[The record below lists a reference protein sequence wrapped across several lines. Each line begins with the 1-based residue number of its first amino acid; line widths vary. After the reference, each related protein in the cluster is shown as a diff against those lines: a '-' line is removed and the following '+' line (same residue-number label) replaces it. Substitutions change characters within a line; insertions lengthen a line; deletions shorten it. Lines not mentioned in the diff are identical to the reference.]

1 MDQFVSK
8 KRKAIY
14 SSKHGSPPKYTTKKY
29 SHRKVATLRPPR
41 RIGSSSDSPA
51 CLFSH
56 DIFFCVDELN
66 DRVEDDGICWSRA
79 RWFSLK
85 IDGSRKPLIPFW
97 KGKVPSGGGLAVL
110 GSHIYSFGG
119 MSYAQ
124 SRRPIRDGYKLR
136 VTPHVSKEL
145 VSIPPMLSRRCYLD
159 VSVLRTKIYVRNDD
173 FHHRHFRHQWGEVF
187 DPAKGKWEALP
198 NPPNFPSA
206 YPECI
211 CISAALES
219 PERILVAYHT
229 KDDKRS
235 AIFYSYD
242 VQHRTWGML
251 APAKRKLHR
260 LCDTRWRER
269 AISVG
274 NTLFWIERHEDEV
287 FKDDILFIAYDLDLD
302 LWLEGT
308 LKEHGVFFF
317 QDYGILG
324 TEARHPGFLHL
335 EKHKFCLLQCA
346 YNDYLRC
353 VIVEI
358 SPMPQTKSLGISVV
372 WDQKYAMEPKKSPGS
387 PTVLVYCDIMP
398 KKTDLEKK
406 SSKKEVRRGDV

>member
-8 KRKAIY
+8 KRKAIH
-14 SSKHGSPPKYTTKKY
+14 STKHGSPPKYTTKKY
-29 SHRKVATLRPPR
+29 KDEHLGTVATLLPPR
-41 RIGSSSDSPA
+41 RTGPSSDSHA
-51 CLFSH
+51 CLFSYN
-56 DIFFCVDELN
+56 IFFCVDEEN
-66 DRVEDDGICWSRA
+66 PRVEDDGICWSPT
-79 RWFSLK
+79 RWFTLNIADHISQ
-85 IDGSRKPLIPFW
+85 KPLIPFW
-97 KGKVPSGGGLAVL
+97 KGKVPSDCGLALL

-124 SRRPIRDGYKLR
+124 SRPIRLSYKLR

-145 VSIPPMLSRRCYLD
+145 VSVPPMLSRRCHFD
-159 VSVLRTKIYVRNDD
+159 VSVLRTKIYVRNHD

-198 NPPNFPSA
+198 NPPNFPYA
-206 YPECI
+206 YPERI

-274 NTLFWIERHEDEV
+274 NTLYWIERHENEV
-287 FKDDILFIAYDLDLD
+287 FKDDILFIAYDLNLN

-324 TEARHPGFLHL
+324 AEARHPGFLHL

-346 YNDYLRC
+346 DNDYLRC

-372 WDQKYAMEPKKSPGS
+372 WDQKYAMEPKRSRGS
-387 PTVLVYCDIMP
+387 PTVLVYCDIM
-398 KKTDLEKK
+398 
-406 SSKKEVRRGDV
+406 

>member
-1 MDQFVSK
+1 MDQFVSN

-14 SSKHGSPPKYTTKKY
+14 STKHGSPPKYSTKKY
-29 SHRKVATLRPPR
+29 SPPKYTKKYRQDEHLGTVATLLPPQ
-41 RIGSSSDSPA
+41 RIGPSSDSPA

-66 DRVEDDGICWSRA
+66 ARVEDDGICWSRA

-85 IDGSRKPLIPFW
+85 IGGHFSRKSLIPFW

-119 MSYAQ
+119 MSY
-124 SRRPIRDGYKLR
+124 SRSRQPIRYAYKFR
-136 VTPHVSKEL
+136 VTPHVAKEL
-145 VSIPPMLSRRCYLD
+145 VNASPMLSRRYQPD
-159 VSVLRTKIYVRNDD
+159 VSVIGSKIYVRNDD
-173 FHHRHFRHQWGEVF
+173 SHHQRSHHEWGEVF
-187 DPAKGKWEALP
+187 DPANGGKWEALP
-198 NPPNFPSA
+198 NPPNYPSE
-206 YPECI
+206 YPECM

-219 PERILVAYHT
+219 PERILVAYRA
-229 KDDKRS
+229 KDDNSS

-242 VQHRTWGML
+242 VQHRSWGML

-274 NTLFWIERHEDEV
+274 NTLYWIERHEDEV
-287 FKDDILFIAYDLDLD
+287 FKDDILFIAYDLNLN

-324 TEARHPGFLHL
+324 AEARHPGFLHL

-346 YNDYLRC
+346 DNDYLRC

-372 WDQKYAMEPKKSPGS
+372 WDQKYAMEPKRSRGS
-387 PTVLVYCDIMP
+387 PTVLVYCDIM
-398 KKTDLEKK
+398 
-406 SSKKEVRRGDV
+406 

>member
-14 SSKHGSPPKYTTKKY
+14 STKHGSPSKYTTKKY
-29 SHRKVATLRPPR
+29 SPSKYKKKYKDEHLGTVATLLPPQR
-41 RIGSSSDSPA
+41 TGPSTDSPA

-56 DIFFCVDELN
+56 DIIFCVDEQN
-66 DRVEDDGICWSRA
+66 PQVEDDGICWSPT
-79 RWFSLK
+79 RWFNFK
-85 IDGSRKPLIPFW
+85 IAGHISRKPLIPFW
-97 KGKVPSGGGLAVL
+97 NGKVPSGGGLALL
-110 GSHIYSFGG
+110 GSYIYSFGG

-124 SRRPIRDGYKLR
+124 SRRPIRCSYKLR

-145 VSIPPMLSRRCYLD
+145 VNVPPMLSRRCNLD
-159 VSVLRTKIYVRNDD
+159 VSVLHSKIYVCNDD
-173 FHHRHFRHQWGEVF
+173 YDNQHFHHQWGEVF
-187 DPAKGKWEALP
+187 DPANGGKWEALP
-198 NPPNFPSA
+198 NPPNYPSN

-219 PERILVAYHT
+219 PERIIVAYRA
-229 KDDKRS
+229 KDDDS
-235 AIFYSYD
+235 FAIFYAYD
-242 VQHRTWGML
+242 VQHRSWGML

-260 LCDTRWRER
+260 LCDTRWKVR
-269 AISVG
+269 AVSVG
-274 NTLFWIERHEDEV
+274 NTLYWIERPEDEV
-287 FKDDILFIAYDLDLD
+287 LKDNLLFIAYDLDLD

-324 TEARHPGFLHL
+324 AEGRHPGFLHL

-346 YNDYLRC
+346 VDDYLRC

-372 WDQKYAMEPKKSPGS
+372 WDQKYAMEPKKICGS
-387 PTVLVYCDIMP
+387 PTVLVYCDI
-398 KKTDLEKK
+398 L
-406 SSKKEVRRGDV
+406 

>member
-1 MDQFVSK
+1 MDQFVSN

-14 SSKHGSPPKYTTKKY
+14 STKHGSPPKYTMKKY
-29 SHRKVATLRPPR
+29 KDEHLDTVATLLPSR
-41 RIGSSSDSPA
+41 RIRPSSDSPA

-66 DRVEDDGICWSRA
+66 ARVEDDGICWSGA

-85 IDGSRKPLIPFW
+85 IAGHISRKPLIPFW

-124 SRRPIRDGYKLR
+124 SRRPIRYGYKLR

-159 VSVLRTKIYVRNDD
+159 VSVLRTKIYVCNHD

-198 NPPNFPSA
+198 NPPNFPST
-206 YPECI
+206 YPERI

-219 PERILVAYHT
+219 PERILVAYHA
-229 KDDKRS
+229 KDDNSS
-235 AIFYSYD
+235 AIFYAYD
-242 VQHRTWGML
+242 VQHRSWGML

-269 AISVG
+269 AVSVG
-274 NTLFWIERHEDEV
+274 NTLYWIERPEDEV
-287 FKDDILFIAYDLDLD
+287 LKDDLLFIAYDLDLD

-324 TEARHPGFLHL
+324 AEARHPGFLHL

-346 YNDYLRC
+346 DDDYLRC

-358 SPMPQTKSLGISVV
+358 SPMPPTKSLGISVV
-372 WDQKYAMEPKKSPGS
+372 WDQKYAMEPKISRGS
-387 PTVLVYCDIMP
+387 PTVLVYCDIM
-398 KKTDLEKK
+398 
-406 SSKKEVRRGDV
+406 